1 MGAELIG
8 WISSMI
14 LVLTISRQVYS
25 QWRSKRVEGVSKW
38 LFIGQLTA
46 SLGFTI
52 YSYMVDNW
60 VFVFTNLFMFLTA
73 VVGEFVYLSNKRHAS
88 RQQKDGTQ
96 VPSQMRQASQ

>member
-1 MGAELIG
+1 MNADIVG
-8 WISSMI
+8 WLSSLI
-14 LVLTISRQVYS
+14 LVSTISRQVYT
-25 QWRSKRVEGVSKW
+25 QWRTKRIDGVSKW

-73 VVGEFVYLSNKRHAS
+73 VVGEFIYLSNKRHAH
-88 RQQKDGTQ
+88 RQQNAASGTGARAAT
-96 VPSQMRQASQ
+96 SR

>member
-1 MGAELIG
+1 MNADIVG
-8 WISSMI
+8 WLSSLI
-14 LVLTISRQVYS
+14 LVSTISRQVYT
-25 QWRSKRVEGVSKW
+25 QWRTKRIDGVSKW

-73 VVGEFVYLSNKRHAS
+73 VVGEFIYLSNKRHAQ
-88 RQQKDGTQ
+88 RQQNGN
-96 VPSQMRQASQ
+96 ASQGAARPAASR